1 MKANLFTTAIAA
13 FVIGALAT
21 TSLTAQ
27 QRKEDPLRDMDEFIA
42 VYKKVKAN
50 YVDKVDDEQL
60 MKGAIQ
66 GMLNTLDPHSAFL
79 DESNFRDLQTQIE
92 GEYGGLGLSVTLED
106 GAVKVIAPTADTP
119 ADKAGI
125 KAGDYITHL
134 DGELIVGG
142 TIDDAVNRMR
152 GTPGTST
159 VICSCA
165 TPSRVSVRM
174 ATMFSLSRAITSVT
188 SRSRPGRS
196 LARSATSTA

>member
-1 MKANLFTTAIAA
+1 MKNKLLITGIGA
-13 FVIGALAT
+13 FAIGALASP
-21 TSLTAQ
+21 SLVAQ
-27 QRKEDPLRDMDEFIA
+27 QRKDDPLRDMDEFIA

-79 DESNFRDLQTQIE
+79 DESNFRDLQTQID

-119 ADKAGI
+119 ADNAGI

-134 DGELIVGG
+134 DG
-142 TIDDAVNRMR
+142 
-152 GTPGTST
+152 
-159 VICSCA
+159 
-165 TPSRVSVRM
+165 
-174 ATMFSLSRAITSVT
+174 
-188 SRSRPGRS
+188 
-196 LARSATSTA
+196 